1 MFSRL
6 DSYFTSTIRHAE
18 SADARLGIRRDEQRE
33 QGRKKD
39 DKDEKEDQSS
49 AWEDSTVV
57 SVRALQAFLES
68 LTASQTAAAGVASP
82 SAPAPPQPSSGQAAN
97 AARAYQTTARS
108 SEPPAPVQA
117 AAGDRPVLTPE
128 ELGTIHK
135 LIGDLKFLAGRG
147 VEQLNILRSDSFLQS
162 LVDAAARARNAL

>member
-6 DSYFTSTIRHAE
+6 DSYFTATIRHAE
-18 SADARLGIRRDEQRE
+18 SADARLGIRRDEQRD
-33 QGRKKD
+33 QGRKKSG
-39 DKDEKEDQSS
+39 KDEKDNEAP

-68 LTASQTAAAGVASP
+68 LTADQLPAAEAAAPVSVP
-82 SAPAPPQPSSGQAAN
+82 QQPSSRQAAD
-97 AARAYQTTARS
+97 AARAYQSTARS
-108 SEPPAPVQA
+108 SAPPAPAQA
-117 AAGDRPVLTPE
+117 AAGDRPVLAPD
-128 ELGTIHK
+128 ELDTIDK
-135 LIGDLKFLAGRG
+135 LISDLKFLAGRG

>member
-1 MFSRL
+1 M
-6 DSYFTSTIRHAE
+6 
-18 SADARLGIRRDEQRE
+18 
-33 QGRKKD
+33 
-39 DKDEKEDQSS
+39 
-49 AWEDSTVV
+49 V

-82 SAPAPPQPSSGQAAN
+82 SVPAPPQPSSGQAAN

-117 AAGDRPVLTPE
+117 AAGDRPVLTSE